1 MKKLFGG
8 LNITWT
14 RLVIAAVLAG
24 AYTALM
30 AMLPAAKDTS
40 FADISI
46 TFEWWILFGILIIT
60 NSKTPLESALKCM
73 VFFLISQPLVYLIQ
87 VPFSRMGWG
96 LFKYYPTWFA
106 WTMFTFPMGFI
117 GWYMRKEKWWSILPL
132 AAMLILLAYHFGTF
146 LNEMRLDFP
155 HHLLSLIFVAASMI
169 IYPLFI
175 FENRKLKLTGL
186 TISIVA
192 MLGLSVI
199 TLATGRSTYNTT
211 LLVNNGSLGVEFDD
225 TYEFALEDEKYGDV
239 EVVYNDNIEDWLLNA
254 SFKKTGSTRLIMTS
268 PDGKKRY
275 FNVTIYRDRYDI
287 TEWYPER

>member
-8 LNITWT
+8 LSITWT

-175 FENRKLKLTGL
+175 FENKKLKTAGL
-186 TISIVA
+186 IISIAA
-192 MLGLSVI
+192 MIGISAI
-199 TLATGRSTYNTT
+199 TLATGRSTYDTT
-211 LLVNNGSLGVEFDD
+211 LLVNDGGLGVKFDN
-225 TYEFALEDEKYGDV
+225 TYEFVLEDEAYGDV
-239 EVVYNDNIEDWLLNA
+239 HVEYNENIEDWLLQA
-254 SFKKTGSTRLIMTS
+254 SFKKTGTTKLIMTA
-268 PDGKKRY
+268 PDGEEQV
-275 FNVTIYRDRYDI
+275 FDVTIYRDRYDI
-287 TEWYPER
+287 DRHYPER